1 MRMTPRALK
10 AYMLAIIGIA
20 SLTLLIGFTEK
31 PNTSFELQGTIS
43 VAHRGASG
51 YAPENTMAAFQKA
64 VDHGMDYIELDIHL
78 SKDDQLV
85 IIHDDKV
92 NRTTNGSGY
101 VRNFTLEELK
111 ELDAGSK
118 FNASFKGERIIT
130 LEELLDTMLHQIGI
144 IIEIKEPEANT
155 GIEQILADLIEQYN
169 NTNNVII
176 QSVNFE
182 SMKKMHELLPKI
194 PVAVLVSRTEHP
206 LSSQQ
211 LDDIADYATYV
222 NYNIRYLRQRDVEE
236 IHKRDKKVMAWTI
249 RDPRKMQKALNLG
262 VDGIITDYTKW
273 IVDSRTAGEE
283 MN

>member
-1 MRMTPRALK
+1 
-10 AYMLAIIGIA
+10 MLAIIGIA

-78 SKDDQLV
+78 SKDNQLV

-118 FNASFKGERIIT
+118 FNASFKGEKIIT

-144 IIEIKEPEANT
+144 IIEIKEPEANA
-155 GIEQILADLIEQYN
+155 GIEEILAELIEQYN

-176 QSVNFE
+176 QSMNFE

-194 PVAVLVSRTEHP
+194 PVAVLVSRAEHP

-222 NYNIRYLRQRDVEE
+222 NYNIHYLRPRDVEE

-273 IVDSRTAGEE
+273 IVDANPAGVE

>member
-1 MRMTPRALK
+1 
-10 AYMLAIIGIA
+10 MLAIIGIA

-118 FNASFKGERIIT
+118 FNASFKGEKIIT

-222 NYNIRYLRQRDVEE
+222 NYNIRYLRSRDVAE

-273 IVDSRTAGEE
+273 IVNSRTAEEE